1 MAILNLLDLVKHSD
15 AHPYKFPAINVQSLL
30 VLKGAVAWAKK
41 HDIPFVVTI
50 DGSQVE
56 NGLIPSI
63 EELLRK
69 EDVASSFVARRISDK
84 SQAVEALR
92 RGCQTLFLENNCN
105 EQDKLEI
112 ERTANSCGVVSEP
125 EESIGHLEK
134 FKVSLQ
140 NKEAPLCPCA

>member
-1 MAILNLLDLVKHSD
+1 M
-15 AHPYKFPAINVQSLL
+15 
-30 VLKGAVAWAKK
+30 
-41 HDIPFVVTI
+41 VTI

-92 RGCQTLFLENNCN
+92 RGCQALFLENNCN

-112 ERTANSCGVVSEP
+112 ERTANSCGVVSES
-125 EESIGHLEK
+125 EESIAIDFLEIDNSVEFGSLVK
-134 FKVSLQ
+134 KIENVSTWRG
-140 NKEAPLCPCA
+140 P